1 MQLFFV
7 CEKPWGQT
15 EPLKHPSGICLAL
28 KEEEEEDEEEG
39 EDEEEEVEVVWLSRR
54 GEYSISAHL

>member
-1 MQLFFV
+1 M